1 MLAFAHIGAIDM
13 LALLM
18 TLAPLTLAAE
28 SPPTIEPTGPWGV
41 DGVAG
46 LCLLARSYDTPG
58 GLLTIG
64 FEPVPT
70 QDEMEILLKYPSSG
84 TAIFRTGRAT
94 MTLSPDNVP
103 ISARYTSPLAEH
115 GVRTVRF
122 TVSRSV
128 YDKLPTATAL
138 SISVGKTFKLALKN
152 PQGAV
157 AALQKCEAAL
167 LQNWGIDPVAM
178 AAAKTPPRIAEVR
191 KWFTPATYPK
201 DARAAHI
208 GGRTVAILSVD
219 PRGMVRD
226 CRVVVHSY
234 PSLDRTTCAVSMQHR
249 QISPALDGA
258 GQPIASW
265 LILPVRW
272 ENFGF

>member
-1 MLAFAHIGAIDM
+1 MLVFAHIGAIDM
-13 LALLM
+13 LGLLL
-18 TLAPLTLAAE
+18 TLAPLALSAE
-28 SPPTIEPTGPWGV
+28 SPAMIEPIGPWGM

-58 GLLTIG
+58 GRLTIG

-70 QDEMEILLKYPSSG
+70 QDDMEILLKYPALG
-84 TAIFRTGRAT
+84 RDYFRTGRAT
-94 MTLSPDNVP
+94 MTLYPDNVP
-103 ISARYTSPLAEH
+103 ISARYTSLLAER

-128 YDKLPTATAL
+128 YDKLPMATAL
-138 SISVGKTFKLALKN
+138 SISAGKTFKLALKN

-191 KWFTPATYPK
+191 KLFGPSAYPK
-201 DARAAHI
+201 DARAARI
-208 GGRTVAILSVD
+208 GGRTVAILSVN
-219 PRGMVRD
+219 PRGMVDD

-234 PSLDRTTCAVSMQHR
+234 PSLDRTTCAVVMQHR
-249 QISPALDGA
+249 QISPALDAA

-272 ENFGF
+272 QIY